1 MPLTASLLDDPE
13 TQRIRLIVELPTHLL
28 SYLITKE
35 GAVDFGHELRRARQ
49 ERGMTVRR
57 LAELGNTSPAAI
69 SQIETGARGVT
80 VEKYNS
86 LLKKTR
92 HRLVTIPTIA
102 NTAAEVAADIAEFV
116 RLGESQSA
124 FREFLSLSDSL
135 RKQEPVSLM
144 ALCYQAPVLTGSE
157 VFDAAL
163 AALVEHWLTQ
173 AHLPVPQWVQEPDRS
188 LSTLEYLRESDLGPI
203 PEQSEVPHSFLRH
216 NVLFAA
222 DALESV

>member
-1 MPLTASLLDDPE
+1 MSLSAPSLDDPE
-13 TQRIRLIVELPTHLL
+13 THYIKLIVELSPNLL
-28 SYLITKE
+28 SYLITRE
-35 GAVDFGHELRRARQ
+35 GAVDFGHELRRARH

-57 LAELGNTSPAAI
+57 LAELGKTSPAAI

-80 VEKYNS
+80 VDKYNA

-116 RLGESQSA
+116 SLGESQSA
-124 FREFLSLSDSL
+124 FREFLSFSDSL
-135 RKQEPVSLM
+135 RKLEPVSLI
-144 ALCYQAPVLTGSE
+144 ALTYNSPESTGS
-157 VFDAAL
+157 VIYDAAL
-163 AALVEHWLTQ
+163 AALVEHWLTRAQ
-173 AHLPVPQWVQEPDRS
+173 LPVPTWVQEPGRS
-188 LSTLEYLRESDLGPI
+188 LPALEYLRETDLGPV
-203 PEQSEVPHSFLRH
+203 PEQSEVPLSFLRH